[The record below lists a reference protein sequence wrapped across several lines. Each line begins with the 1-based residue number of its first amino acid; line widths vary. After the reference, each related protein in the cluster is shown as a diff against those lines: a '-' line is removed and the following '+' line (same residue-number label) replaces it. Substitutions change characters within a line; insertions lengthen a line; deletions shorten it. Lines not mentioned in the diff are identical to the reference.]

1 MAEINPIKLQK
12 PLKDKEGSF
21 YPLTTYDQI
30 IMPDGINRFDG
41 GVIVDRTDATI
52 GDPAP
57 VNADTLGGIPAAAYV
72 LKSEIDEID
81 SSLPSGGTAGQVLVK
96 TSDSAN
102 WADITWNNITN
113 KPTQFDPTI
122 HTHTSDEIIDS
133 SVETWTFT
141 LDDGST
147 VIKKVMIVD

>member
-41 GVIVDRTDATI
+41 GVMVDQTDVTI

-57 VNADTLGGIPAAAYV
+57 VNADTLGGVPAANYA
-72 LKSEIDEID
+72 LKSDIPSNED
-81 SSLPSGGTAGQVLVK
+81 SVTSLSW
-96 TSDSAN
+96 D
-102 WADITWNNITN
+102 DITG
-113 KPTQFDPTI
+113 KPESLTGVV
-122 HTHTSDEIIDS
+122 
-133 SVETWTFT
+133 VEEWTFT
-141 LDDGST
+141 LEDGST
-147 VIKKVMIVD
+147 VTKKVLTNA